1 MKEAIVM
8 KQVGSKSNHR
18 YSDIQNWEGRWE
30 LIHGVP
36 FNMTPAPS
44 RIHQEI
50 SGELFYQLRNF
61 FKEDGCRVY
70 SAPTDVFLSETDE
83 YDNSDTVVQPDI
95 LVVCDEKKLMDKG
108 VKGAPDFVVEIVS
121 PSTAI
126 KDRNQKR
133 PLYQKHG
140 VKELWIIDPAHPFV
154 EQYDFVAGTE
164 RVLSQDDEI
173 ESTLFKGFTIK
184 VNSLIK

>member
-1 MKEAIVM
+1 MKRDKLYI
-8 KQVGSKSNHR
+8 
-18 YSDIQNWEGRWE
+18 YSDIKTWEGRWE
-30 LIHGVP
+30 LIDGVP

-61 FKEDGCRVY
+61 FKDDGCRVY

-83 YDNSDTVVQPDI
+83 YDNPDTVVQPDI
-95 LVVCDEKKLMDKG
+95 LVVCNEEKLVDKG
-108 VKGAPDFVVEIVS
+108 VKGAPEFVVEIVS

-140 VKELWIIDPAHPFV
+140 VKELWIIDPAHPFI
-154 EQYDFVAGTE
+154 EQYDFIDGAE
-164 RVLSQDDEI
+164 RVWSSEEEI
-173 ESTLFKGFTIK
+173 QSSLFKGFS
-184 VNSLIK
+184 VNVSSLIK